1 MEKAR
6 FLLLD
11 TDFTCEEVKGY
22 LEDGYVILKD
32 GVYLLDKSK
41 PLEKKFKKGLF
52 GKSEPF
58 YILKW
63 NSLIPLNL
71 KLEEKQVEFG
81 DKKYLYR
88 TLEPIDLKFTEWYQQ
103 KGKDGK
109 MYSILPKALKAYWEM
124 EFLKGLG
131 KYPEVTKKP
140 KLKKFLQ
147 LLPFILII
155 VGGMF
160 LAYLMMSGV
169 FKL

>member
-1 MEKAR
+1 MEKAS

-11 TDFTCEEVKGY
+11 TDFTCVEVDGY
-22 LEDGYVILKD
+22 LEDGYVILND
-32 GVYLLDKSK
+32 GVYLLDRSK
-41 PLEKKFKKGLF
+41 PLEKRFKKGFF
-52 GKSEPF
+52 GSKPF

-71 KLEEKQVEFG
+71 ELKEERVKLDNKE
-81 DKKYLYR
+81 YLYR
-88 TLEPIDLKFTEWYQQ
+88 TLEPLELKFTEWYEQ

-109 MYSILPKALKAYWEM
+109 KYSILPKALKAYWEM
-124 EFLKGLG
+124 QFLKGLG
-131 KYPEVTKKP
+131 KYPEAKKP

-155 VGGMF
+155 VGGMV

-169 FKL
+169 FRL